1 MFFVILLLSF
11 ECFFGLIF
19 DEREGYFMMKYG
31 RNRGMLTVFAFFMF
45 SMFSMLFSGCTISER
60 ESVDMGEVKMEEVSS
75 QEVEQTGEVS
85 DKDIKLEF
93 LQEDTG
99 VEDTQEA
106 GSDFD
111 EIKKQFGENC
121 ISDQTFEVELSEFQG
136 KVYFVPFL
144 PSSQDG
150 EFSMQIIQDGEVLE
164 EIRAYVPERL
174 KEESFKS
181 LDAVSFYDVN
191 YDGNTDLVLIETYG
205 NFMFTAVYYGGS
217 LEDGQNGYFN
227 IQEQLSE
234 NLSNQVEPLSIPKIR
249 ECLSNGKKNGE
260 FSCYQEAF
268 EAVAKLCELESEDR
282 QKFSLIYFDEDEI
295 PELATGVLGY
305 SASLYLYRDG
315 KVYTLMDRWRYG
327 AMGNAGYEYVPRKN
341 SLRND
346 NSDFAGAIHY
356 TTYMSVGSR
365 LTLDIV
371 AEIETFLFD
380 DVNQNGIPDKD
391 ELESLGNYS
400 VSYIDGK
407 KATDEECQAYQAGE
421 YEFMDLTMEFE
432 ELLEK
437 LQEKAQE

>member
-1 MFFVILLLSF
+1 
-11 ECFFGLIF
+11 
-19 DEREGYFMMKYG
+19 MMKYG

-45 SMFSMLFSGCTISER
+45 SMFSMLFSGCAISER

-75 QEVEQTGEVS
+75 QKMEQTGEVS

-249 ECLSNGKKNGE
+249 ECLS
-260 FSCYQEAF
+260 
-268 EAVAKLCELESEDR
+268 
-282 QKFSLIYFDEDEI
+282 I
-295 PELATGVLGY
+295 
-305 SASLYLYRDG
+305 
-315 KVYTLMDRWRYG
+315 
-327 AMGNAGYEYVPRKN
+327 
-341 SLRND
+341 
-346 NSDFAGAIHY
+346 
-356 TTYMSVGSR
+356 
-365 LTLDIV
+365 
-371 AEIETFLFD
+371 
-380 DVNQNGIPDKD
+380 
-391 ELESLGNYS
+391 
-400 VSYIDGK
+400 
-407 KATDEECQAYQAGE
+407 
-421 YEFMDLTMEFE
+421 
-432 ELLEK
+432 
-437 LQEKAQE
+437 

>member
-1 MFFVILLLSF
+1 
-11 ECFFGLIF
+11 
-19 DEREGYFMMKYG
+19 MMKYG

-45 SMFSMLFSGCTISER
+45 SMFSMLFSGCAISER

-75 QEVEQTGEVS
+75 QKMEQTGEVS

-205 NFMFTAVYYGGS
+205 NFMFTAVYYGGGVHWKMGRMDI
-217 LEDGQNGYFN
+217 LIY
-227 IQEQLSE
+227 
-234 NLSNQVEPLSIPKIR
+234 K
-249 ECLSNGKKNGE
+249 
-260 FSCYQEAF
+260 SCYLRIYRI
-268 EAVAKLCELESEDR
+268 KWSRCR
-282 QKFSLIYFDEDEI
+282 YQKFASVFQMERRMVSFLVIRKRLKQLQSCVNWNLRI
-295 PELATGVLGY
+295 GRNLALFILMRTKYRNLPLG
-305 SASLYLYRDG
+305 
-315 KVYTLMDRWRYG
+315 
-327 AMGNAGYEYVPRKN
+327 
-341 SLRND
+341 
-346 NSDFAGAIHY
+346 F
-356 TTYMSVGSR
+356 
-365 LTLDIV
+365 
-371 AEIETFLFD
+371 
-380 DVNQNGIPDKD
+380 
-391 ELESLGNYS
+391 
-400 VSYIDGK
+400 
-407 KATDEECQAYQAGE
+407 
-421 YEFMDLTMEFE
+421 
-432 ELLEK
+432 
-437 LQEKAQE
+437 

>member
-1 MFFVILLLSF
+1 MECHFLFEFILFFIYF
-11 ECFFGLIF
+11 YEG
-19 DEREGYFMMKYG
+19 ERYFMMKYG
-31 RNRGMLTVFAFFMF
+31 RNRRMLAVFAFFMF
-45 SMFSMLFSGCTISER
+45 SMLFSGCAINER
-60 ESVDMGEVKMEEVSS
+60 ESVDMGEVKKEEVSS

-99 VEDTQEA
+99 VEETQEVGA
-106 GSDFD
+106 DID
-111 EIKKQFGENC
+111 EKKKQFGENC
-121 ISDQTFEVELSEFQG
+121 ISEQTFEVELSEFQG

-150 EFSMQIIQDGEVLE
+150 EFSMQIIQDGKVLE
-164 EIRAYVPERL
+164 EIQAYIPERL

-205 NFMFTAVYYGGS
+205 NFMFTAVYYGVS

-282 QKFSLIYFDEDEI
+282 QKFNLIYFDEDEI
-295 PELATGVLGY
+295 PELATGVFGY

-315 KVYTLMDRWRYG
+315 KVYTLMDCWPYG
-327 AMGNAGYEYVPRKN
+327 AMGNTGYEYVPRKN

-356 TTYMSVGSR
+356 TTYMSVGNR

-380 DVNQNGIPDKD
+380 DVNQNGIPDED